1 MHFEISGRT
10 DPDAETIVLSS
21 GLGGTSAFWQPQ
33 IAALTPHFRVMTYD
47 QRGTGRNA
55 GPLPEPYTIGHMADD
70 VIAMLDSQRVTRCA
84 FMGHALGGLV
94 GLAIALKRPAL
105 LSRLILVNAWA
116 RADSH
121 TGRCFAV
128 RTKLLKNSGVEA
140 YVQAQPIFLYPADW
154 LSANA
159 EHVALE
165 EKAGIAHFQG
175 AETILKRIGALLA
188 FDIADRLAEIRVPT
202 LVAASRD
209 DVLVPWTASE
219 KLAGGLP
226 QAELWLVADGGHGF
240 TVTRPDTFNEKV
252 LSFLGHPATAAVGH
266 RPS

>member
-1 MHFEISGRT
+1 MHYEISGRT
-10 DPDAETIVLSS
+10 DADAETIVLSA

-55 GPLPEPYTIGHMADD
+55 GPLPDPYSIGHMADD
-70 VIAMLDSQRVTRCA
+70 VIAMLDEQRITRCS

-94 GLAIALKRPAL
+94 GLEMALKRPSL
-105 LSRLILVNAWA
+105 LNRLVLVNAWA

-159 EHVALE
+159 EHVAKE

-188 FDIADRLAEIRVPT
+188 YDVADRLTEIRVPT

-209 DVLVPWTASE
+209 DVLVPWTAS
-219 KLAGGLP
+219 KALAHGLP

-240 TVTRPDTFNEKV
+240 TVTQPGAFNEKM
-252 LSFLGHPATAAVGH
+252 LSFFGHPATAAL
-266 RPS
+266 S